1 MQNITRDYKDTL
13 FTDLFSDKE
22 NALSLYNALNQT
34 SYTNVEEL
42 EIVTLSDVLYMHQK
56 NDVSI
61 LFQNEITLWEHQS
74 TLNYNMPLRGLIY
87 FARNIDGVLQSRGI
101 HLYGKKMVKIPAPD
115 YYVLYNG
122 KENSP
127 ERQELKLSDSFLTP
141 KEGYE
146 WTAHMINI
154 NVGHNPQILDQC
166 PPLKGYAA
174 LVGYVREYQRQK
186 LNLPDAVDQ
195 ATQRCIREGYLKA
208 YLLKK
213 RAEVK
218 LMLLTEFNEEAVL
231 QTIREEEREQGRE
244 EGREEGRE
252 QGRYLSLQNLVQK
265 AVMPLAEAMDVLGF
279 SSSERAGYEIWTKAN
294 KNI

>member
-1 MQNITRDYKDTL
+1 MQNVKRGYKDSV
-13 FTDLFSDKE
+13 FYDLFSDKE
-22 NALSLYNALNQT
+22 NALSLYNALNHT
-34 SYTNVEEL
+34 SYTNVEDL
-42 EIVTLSDVLYMHQK
+42 EIVTLSEVIYMHQK

-74 TLNYNMPLRGLIY
+74 TLNFNMPLRGLIY
-87 FARNIDGVLQSRGI
+87 FAHNIDGLLQSRGI
-101 HLYGKKMVKIPAPD
+101 NLYGKKMVRIPAPS

-122 KENSP
+122 KEEGP
-127 ERQELKLSDSFLTP
+127 EMQDLKLSDSFLTRR
-141 KEGYE
+141 EGYE

-154 NVGHNPQILDQC
+154 NVGHNPKILEKC

-174 LVGYVREYQRQK
+174 LVAYVREYQEQ
-186 LNLPDAVDQ
+186 NLSLSEAVDQ
-195 ATQRCIREGYLKA
+195 ATQRCIQEGYLKA

-213 RAEVK
+213 RSEVK
-218 LMLLTEFNEEAVL
+218 LMLLTEFNEEAFV
-231 QTIREEEREQGRE
+231 QTIKE

-252 QGRYLSLQNLVQK
+252 QGREQGRYLSLQSLVEK

-279 SSSERAGYEIWTKAN
+279 SSSERAGYETWVKAN